1 MTPTLAARV
10 LAVSTLGLASLLA
23 GDARAHFRLE
33 APAANQEQNDL
44 GDPQK
49 FAPCGD
55 DGTAVPTGDV
65 TNLVEGGILTITID
79 ETVPHPGH
87 YRVSIAQ
94 TPDELPPEPD
104 VTPGATACG
113 SVEIMDPAVM
123 PVIADGLFQHEAAFA
138 EPQTIDIQLPA
149 GFTCTNCTLQVLEF
163 MSSHGAPCFYHH
175 CATVTIEPAGATDS
189 GGGSSDGGSASA
201 TTDASASSDGGSDT
215 AADSG
220 SASASASASAS
231 GGAESSG
238 SASGSASATGG
249 ESSGGD
255 TAGGDDDSGGC
266 SCTTDRGAPAGTALG
281 LLALVLVARRRR

>member
-1 MTPTLAARV
+1 M

-65 TNLVEGGILTITID
+65 TNLVEGGMLTITID

-87 YRVSIAQ
+87 YRVAIAQ

-104 VTPGATACG
+104 VTAGATACG
-113 SVEIMDPAVM
+113 SVQIMDPAVM
-123 PVIADGLFQHEAAFA
+123 PVLADGLFVHETPFA
-138 EPQTIDIQLPA
+138 EPQTIDIPLPE
-149 GFTCTNCTLQVLEF
+149 GFTCDNCTLQVLEF

-175 CATVTIEPAGATDS
+175 CATVTIQPAGATDS

-201 TTDASASSDGGSDT
+201 TTDASGSSGGGG
-215 AADSG
+215 DSAGDRG
-220 SASASASASAS
+220 SASASASASA
-231 GGAESSG
+231 GESSG
-238 SASGSASATGG
+238 SGGGSASATAG
-249 ESSGGD
+249 ESSGSD
-255 TAGGDDDSGGC
+255 TAAGGDDDGGGC
-266 SCTTDRGAPAGTALG
+266 SCTTFRSAPVGSVLG
-281 LLALVLVARRRR
+281 LFALVLVTRRRR